1 MSGQYPLHPAVDPA
15 VDDAVGRVLE
25 QLVEALGLSDAS
37 LARGDLEWLHAV
49 AIRIQYGGPLTGHAR
64 ALLRFPDLQ
73 FSAAQAFWSAQ
84 PPVAAAEAEAAA
96 LEEQQ
101 ALRMAAW
108 RHAGTSQHA
117 RRDGLDSIWPS
128 CSAAAPVTRVMHA
141 HRARR
146 LVCVCETGAS
156 QGALRE
162 PPGEG
167 PGEDREKASLPP
179 GAGPGEGFSA
189 RSWTR
194 RSCSR
199 PELDPEVVLPH
210 AELTRSW
217 CSRMRSWREWTGS
230 WTRSWCS
237 ACGGGPGAASPH
249 ALLPVVTSAFAPH
262 LLRAWRF
269 AARAGRCRNYWRR
282 GRL

>member
-1 MSGQYPLHPAVDPA
+1 MASRRSHSDSIWWSADGACACSPPLHRSPVQCRTGFL
-15 VDDAVGRVLE
+15 VGATACRR
-25 QLVEALGLSDAS
+25 GGGGGGG
-37 LARGDLEWLHAV
+37 ARGA
-49 AIRIQYGGPLTGHAR
+49 TGASHG
-64 ALLRFPDLQ
+64 
-73 FSAAQAFWSAQ
+73 
-84 PPVAAAEAEAAA
+84 
-96 LEEQQ
+96 
-101 ALRMAAW
+101 RMAAP
-108 RHAGTSQHA
+108 ASMP

-167 PGEDREKASLPP
+167 PGETGTREK
-179 GAGPGEGFSA
+179 GFSDSRPELDPEKVSA
-189 RSWTR
+189 RRWTR

-249 ALLPVVTSAFAPH
+249 ALLPVLTSAFAPH

>member
-167 PGEDREKASLPP
+167 PGEDREKASP
-179 GAGPGEGFSA
+179 A

-194 RSCSR
+194 RR
-199 PELDPEVVLPH
+199 LLRTELDPEVVLPPG
-210 AELTRSW
+210 A
-217 CSRMRSWREWTGS
+217 GPGGGAP
-230 WTRSWCS
+230 
-237 ACGGGPGAASPH
+237 ACGAGGSGPGAGPGAGAPH
-249 ALLPVVTSAFAPH
+249 AEVDRELLLRTRSSRWSPPH
-262 LLRAWRF
+262 LLRIYSVLGALRP
-269 AARAGRCRNYWRR
+269 APAGAGIIGGADGYSARGDALG
-282 GRL
+282 